1 MAVAHQEDIMKIA
14 VVGAGGKQASGVI
27 RDLAEAA
34 EVGEIALL
42 DLPAAKT
49 VLEQRAREWCRG
61 KGEITLIDVQD
72 PQALRGALRGAT
84 AASNCTTHH
93 LNLTVMEACLAEG
106 VHYTDLGGLFYWVR
120 EQMKQNEAWKARGL
134 TAVLG
139 MGSAP
144 GIVNVLGRYAVD
156 MLDSVD
162 SFLIRDGIV
171 NLAKV
176 DTPLVVPY
184 ALGTILDEF
193 EMDPWVFE
201 DGDWKQLKPFA
212 RPELIEFPEPVGS
225 QTVFC
230 TLHSEVATVPVTFRH
245 KGLKHMSFKLALPKV
260 FEEKMKFLV
269 GLGFGNKQPI
279 EVAGQKVSPREVLV
293 ALAQKLPKPTGKPDD
308 HKVLRVDVT
317 GRKDGEER
325 FIQMEMAC
333 HPYEPWGMAGGPFTV
348 GFPVAVVLRLLGT
361 GVIKE
366 RGALPAEAC
375 VPPEPFFAA
384 LAQRG
389 LEATVTVKYSV
400 LKNQAL

>member
-1 MAVAHQEDIMKIA
+1 MKIA
-14 VVGAGGKQASGVI
+14 VVGAGGRQASGVI
-27 RDLAEAA
+27 RDLAEAP
-34 EVGEIALL
+34 EVSKIALL

-49 VLEQRAREWCRG
+49 VLEQRTQEWCRG
-61 KGEITLIDVQD
+61 KGEIALVDVKD
-72 PQALRGALRGAT
+72 PQALRGALAGA
-84 AASNCTTHH
+84 AAAANCTTHH

-106 VHYTDLGGLFYWVR
+106 VHYTDMGGLFYWVR
-120 EQMKQNEAWKARGL
+120 EQMKQHEAWKAKGL

-171 NLAKV
+171 NLAKA

-212 RPELIEFPEPVGS
+212 QPEVIEFPEPVGA

-269 GLGFGNKQPI
+269 GLGFGNKEPI
-279 EVAGQKVSPREVLV
+279 EVAGQKVSPREVLT
-293 ALAQKLPKPTGKPDD
+293 ALAAKLPKPTGKPDD

-317 GRKDGEER
+317 GRKDGEYR
-325 FIQMEMAC
+325 FIQTEMAC

-361 GVIKE
+361 GVITE

-389 LEATVTVKYSV
+389 LEATVTVKYSA
-400 LKNQAL
+400 LKNRAQ